1 MKVKNVIKGLNQKY
15 DLEEIT
21 IIDADRVCFSGDI
34 ENWRTPVV
42 DMVLYK
48 KQIMEREV
56 IGRLVHCNRKAFI
69 FIGNPCNREHHSM

>member
-21 IIDADRVCFSGDI
+21 IIDSDRVCFSGKF
-34 ENWRTPVV
+34 ENWKTPAV

-48 KQIMEREV
+48 RQILEREV
-56 IGRLVHCNRKAFI
+56 IGRLVHNNRKAYI
-69 FIGNPCNREHHSM
+69 FIGDPCNSKPA

>member
-21 IIDADRVCFSGDI
+21 IIDSDRVCFSGTM
-34 ENWRTPVV
+34 EAWKTPTV

-48 KQIMEREV
+48 RDIMEREV

-69 FIGNPCNREHHSM
+69 FIGNPCNAEQ